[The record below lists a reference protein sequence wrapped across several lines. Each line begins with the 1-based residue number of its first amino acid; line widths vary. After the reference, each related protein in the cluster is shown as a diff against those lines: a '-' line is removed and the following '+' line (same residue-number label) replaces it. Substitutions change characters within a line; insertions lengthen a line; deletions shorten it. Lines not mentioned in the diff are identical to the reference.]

1 MVTWRRAQM
10 VLPSAPGMD
19 AAATAEVVDY
29 VSHAGPRALLREEGV
44 PNVNHQNQVTAANHD
59 DR

>member
-1 MVTWRRAQM
+1 M

-19 AAATAEVVDY
+19 AAATAEVVDD
-29 VSHAGPRALLREEGV
+29 VSDAACGALLREEGV
-44 PNVNHQNQVTAANHD
+44 PNVNHQNQVTAAHLD

>member
-1 MVTWRRAQM
+1 MAAGADGPAVRAGHGR
-10 VLPSAPGMD
+10 S
-19 AAATAEVVDY
+19 ATAEVVDD

>member
-1 MVTWRRAQM
+1 M
-10 VLPSAPGMD
+10 VLLSAQGMD
-19 AAATAEVVDY
+19 AAATAEVVGD

-44 PNVNHQNQVTAANHD
+44 PHVNHQNQVTAANHD

>member
-1 MVTWRRAQM
+1 M

-19 AAATAEVVDY
+19 AAATAEVVDD